1 MNKILNNKMI
11 LNWLYLDLNSY
22 FASVEQQL
30 QPKLQNKPIAIVP
43 TMTDATCAI
52 AASYEAKAYGVKTG
66 TMIYEAKKLCPEI
79 ICVQANHENYVRYHH
94 KILEEIDKYI
104 PIEIISSIDE
114 VACKLIG
121 SQKNESQARKIA
133 KNIKIG
139 IQENI
144 GQYIRCSIGIAP
156 NRFLAKTASNLEK
169 PDGLQVLYSKDIP
182 DRIKHFKLSDL
193 TGIGR
198 AMEYRLN
205 KSGILSIQELYKISP
220 KHMRKIWGNVQ
231 GEKFWYML
239 RGKEI
244 ADVKTERKTI
254 GHSHVL
260 EPKWRLV
267 ELAEKV
273 MLRLLLKA
281 ASRLRRT
288 DYYCSRLSLSI
299 RTENNLRLEGKSRF
313 YRACDNKKL
322 QEEATKIWAQLIKKR
337 NFKQIKKISITL
349 YNLKKKSDLQ
359 PELFQNFNKKITLD
373 INRFEKLSKTM
384 DNINTRFGRDSVT
397 IGGLPNKIKSF
408 SGTRIAF
415 TRIPDKQE
423 FNE

>member
-322 QEEATKIWAQLIKKR
+322 QEEATKIWGQLIKKR

-373 INRFEKLSKTM
+373 TNRFEELSKTM

>member
-1 MNKILNNKMI
+1 MI

-30 QPKLQNKPIAIVP
+30 QKQLRNKPIVIVP

-52 AASYEAKAYGVKTG
+52 AASYEAKAYGIKTG
-66 TMIYEAKKLCPEI
+66 TMIYEAKKLCPEL
-79 ICVQANHENYVRYHH
+79 ICIEANHENYVTYHH
-94 KILEEIDKYI
+94 KILTEINKYI

-114 VACKLIG
+114 VACKLMGNQKQENQAQQLAKIIKKG
-121 SQKNESQARKIA
+121 IQKNVGE
-133 KNIKIG
+133 
-139 IQENI
+139 
-144 GQYIRCSIGIAP
+144 YIRCSIGIAP

-169 PDGLQVLYSKDIP
+169 PDGLQILYSKDIP
-182 DRIKHFKLSDL
+182 ERIKHFKLSDL
-193 TGIGR
+193 TGIGK

-205 KSGILSIQELYKISP
+205 KSGILSIPELYNISP
-220 KHMRKIWGNVQ
+220 KHMRKIWGNVH

-244 ADVKTERKTI
+244 TDIRTERKTI

-260 EPKWRLV
+260 EPKWRPT

-273 MLRLLLKA
+273 MSRLLLKA
-281 ASRLRRT
+281 ASRLRRME
-288 DYYCSRLSLSI
+288 YYSSKLTLSI
-299 RTENNLRLEGKSRF
+299 RTEKELRLEGKSIF

-322 QEEATKIWAQLIKKR
+322 LEESKKIWNKLIEKQKIKK
-337 NFKQIKKISITL
+337 IKKISVTL
-349 YNLKKKSDLQ
+349 YNLTKKTELQ
-359 PELFQNFNKKITLD
+359 PELFHHFDEKIILNT
-373 INRFEKLSKTM
+373 NRFEKLSQTM

-397 IGGLPNKIKSF
+397 LGELPNKIKSF

-423 FNE
+423 FHE

>member
-1 MNKILNNKMI
+1 MNKIINNKMA

-30 QPKLQNKPIAIVP
+30 QPKLQNKPVAIVP

-79 ICVQANHENYVRYHH
+79 ICVQANHENYVMYHH
-94 KILEEIDKYI
+94 QILAEIDKHI

-114 VACKLIG
+114 VACKLTG
-121 SQKNESQARKIA
+121 SQKNEAQARKIA

-139 IQENI
+139 IRENI
-144 GQYIRCSIGIAP
+144 GQHIRCSIGIAP

-182 DRIKHFKLSDL
+182 DKIKHFKLSDL

-198 AMEYRLN
+198 AMEYRLH
-205 KSGILSIQELYKISP
+205 KSGILSIQELYNISP

-281 ASRLRRT
+281 ASRLRRME
-288 DYYCSRLSLSI
+288 YYCSRLSLSI
-299 RTENNLRLEGKSRF
+299 RTENNLRLEGKSKF

-322 QEEATKIWAQLIKKR
+322 QEEATKIWIKLIKKR

-373 INRFEKLSKTM
+373 TNRFEKLSKTM

>member
-30 QPKLQNKPIAIVP
+30 QPKLQNKPVAIVP

-79 ICVQANHENYVRYHH
+79 ICVQANHENYVMYHH
-94 KILEEIDKYI
+94 KILAEINKYI

-121 SQKNESQARKIA
+121 SQKNEAQARQIA

-169 PDGLQVLYSKDIP
+169 PDGLQVLYGKDIP

-205 KSGILSIQELYKISP
+205 KSGILSIQELYNISP

-244 ADVKTERKTI
+244 ADIKTERKTI

-281 ASRLRRT
+281 SSRLRRM

-373 INRFEKLSKTM
+373 TNRFEKLSKTM

-415 TRIPDKQE
+415 TRIPDRQE

>member
-121 SQKNESQARKIA
+121 SQKNEAQARKIA

-205 KSGILSIQELYKISP
+205 KSGILSIQELYNISP

-373 INRFEKLSKTM
+373 TNRFEKLSKTM

>member
-30 QPKLQNKPIAIVP
+30 QPKLQNKPVAIVP

-260 EPKWRLV
+260 EPKWRLI

-322 QEEATKIWAQLIKKR
+322 QEEATKIWAQLIKER

-373 INRFEKLSKTM
+373 TNRFEELSKTM

>member
-30 QPKLQNKPIAIVP
+30 QPKLQNKPVAIVP

-322 QEEATKIWAQLIKKR
+322 QEEATKIWAQLIKER

-373 INRFEKLSKTM
+373 TNRFEELSKTM

>member
-322 QEEATKIWAQLIKKR
+322 QEEATKIWAQLIKER

-373 INRFEKLSKTM
+373 TNRFEELSKTM

>member
-30 QPKLQNKPIAIVP
+30 QPKLQNKPVAIVP

-79 ICVQANHENYVRYHH
+79 ICVQANHENYVMYHH
-94 KILEEIDKYI
+94 KILAEIDKYI

-121 SQKNESQARKIA
+121 SQKNEAQARQIA

-169 PDGLQVLYSKDIP
+169 PDGLQVLYGKDIP
-182 DRIKHFKLSDL
+182 DRIKHFKLSEL

-205 KSGILSIQELYKISP
+205 KSGILSIQELYDISP

-244 ADVKTERKTI
+244 ADIKTERKTI

-281 ASRLRRT
+281 SSRLRRM

-322 QEEATKIWAQLIKKR
+322 QEEATKIWVQLIKKR

-373 INRFEKLSKTM
+373 TNRFEKLSKTM

-415 TRIPDKQE
+415 TRIPDRQE

>member
-30 QPKLQNKPIAIVP
+30 QPKLQNKPVAIVP

-79 ICVQANHENYVRYHH
+79 ICVQANHENYVMYHH
-94 KILEEIDKYI
+94 KILAEINKYI

-121 SQKNESQARKIA
+121 SQKNEAQARQIA

-169 PDGLQVLYSKDIP
+169 PDGLQVLYGKDIP

-205 KSGILSIQELYKISP
+205 KSGILSIQELYNISP

-244 ADVKTERKTI
+244 ADIKTERKTI

-281 ASRLRRT
+281 SSRLRRM

-313 YRACDNKKL
+313 YRSCDNKKL
-322 QEEATKIWAQLIKKR
+322 QEEATKIWVQLIKKR

-373 INRFEKLSKTM
+373 TNRFEKLSKTM

-415 TRIPDKQE
+415 TRIPDRQE

>member
-30 QPKLQNKPIAIVP
+30 QPKLQNKPVAIVP

-79 ICVQANHENYVRYHH
+79 ICVQANHENYVMYHH
-94 KILEEIDKYI
+94 KILAEINKYI

-121 SQKNESQARKIA
+121 SQKNEAQARQIA

-169 PDGLQVLYSKDIP
+169 PDGLQVLYGKDIP

-205 KSGILSIQELYKISP
+205 KSGILSIQELYNISP

-244 ADVKTERKTI
+244 ADIKTERKTI

-281 ASRLRRT
+281 SSRLRRM

-322 QEEATKIWAQLIKKR
+322 QEEATKIWVQ
-337 NFKQIKKISITL
+337 
-349 YNLKKKSDLQ
+349 
-359 PELFQNFNKKITLD
+359 
-373 INRFEKLSKTM
+373 
-384 DNINTRFGRDSVT
+384 
-397 IGGLPNKIKSF
+397 
-408 SGTRIAF
+408 
-415 TRIPDKQE
+415 
-423 FNE
+423 

>member
-1 MNKILNNKMI
+1 MNKILNNEMI

-30 QPKLQNKPIAIVP
+30 QPKLQNKPVAIVP

-79 ICVQANHENYVRYHH
+79 ICVQANHENYVMYHH
-94 KILEEIDKYI
+94 KILAEIDKYI

-121 SQKNESQARKIA
+121 SQKNEAQARQIA

-169 PDGLQVLYSKDIP
+169 PDGLQVLYGKDIP

-205 KSGILSIQELYKISP
+205 KSGILSIQELYNISP

-244 ADVKTERKTI
+244 ADIKTERKTI

-281 ASRLRRT
+281 SSRLRRM

-313 YRACDNKKL
+313 YRSCDNKKL

-359 PELFQNFNKKITLD
+359 PELFHNFNKKITLD
-373 INRFEKLSKTM
+373 TNRFEKLSKTM

-415 TRIPDKQE
+415 TRIPDRQE

>member
-1 MNKILNNKMI
+1 
-11 LNWLYLDLNSY
+11 
-22 FASVEQQL
+22 
-30 QPKLQNKPIAIVP
+30 
-43 TMTDATCAI
+43 
-52 AASYEAKAYGVKTG
+52 
-66 TMIYEAKKLCPEI
+66 MIY
-79 ICVQANHENYVRYHH
+79 YVMYHH
-94 KILEEIDKYI
+94 KILAEIDKHI

-121 SQKNESQARKIA
+121 SQKNESKARKIA
-133 KNIKIG
+133 RNIKIG
-139 IQENI
+139 IYKNVGE
-144 GQYIRCSIGIAP
+144 YIRCSIGIAP

-169 PDGLQVLYSKDIP
+169 PDGLQVLYSQDIP

-205 KSGILSIQELYKISP
+205 KSGILSIQELYNISP

-244 ADVKTERKTI
+244 ADIKTERKTI

-267 ELAEKV
+267 ESAEKV

-281 ASRLRRT
+281 ASRLRRME
-288 DYYCSRLSLSI
+288 YYCSRLSLSI
-299 RTENNLRLEGKSRF
+299 RTENNLRLEGKSKF

-322 QEEATKIWAQLIKKR
+322 QEEATKIWKKLIKKR

-349 YNLKKKSDLQ
+349 YDLKKKSDLQ

-373 INRFEKLSKTM
+373 TSRFERLSKTM

-397 IGGLPNKIKSF
+397 LGGLPNKIKSF

-423 FNE
+423 FHE

>member
-205 KSGILSIQELYKISP
+205 KSGILSIQELYNISP

-322 QEEATKIWAQLIKKR
+322 QEEATKIWAQLIKER

-373 INRFEKLSKTM
+373 TNRFEELSKTM